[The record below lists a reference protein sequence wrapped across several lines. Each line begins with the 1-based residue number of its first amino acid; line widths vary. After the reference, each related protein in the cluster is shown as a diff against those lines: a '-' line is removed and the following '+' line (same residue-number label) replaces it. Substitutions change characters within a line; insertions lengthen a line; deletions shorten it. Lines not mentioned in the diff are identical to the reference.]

1 VVRIHSPRPFIFRVI
16 KNLQPITR
24 LGVDRQLKPSGVS
37 SFNAACDAIFDLVG
51 RSEKTSGGG
60 RADFENAGGA
70 LTERDLKVA
79 TARAGRKNPGPAV
92 RDEFVDRPQLYIR
105 RRR

>member
-1 VVRIHSPRPFIFRVI
+1 LAWIASVANVPSFR
-16 KNLQPITR
+16 N
-24 LGVDRQLKPSGVS
+24 LKPSGVS
-37 SFNAACDAIFDLVG
+37 SFNAASDAIFDLVG

-60 RADFENAGGA
+60 PADFENAGGA